1 MIQQH
6 EEILATV
13 EETART
19 LNDRITLLSS
29 KDGARA
35 FLDEQK
41 AKAQAFLAEQP
52 IENMA
57 AKHAD
62 VPDYVSMQDVIA
74 IQMEYI
80 DTHPDK
86 VIEKE
91 IDRLIHEEAQ
101 LRFQYPAAF
110 KQDGGKL

>member
-1 MIQQH
+1 MMRQH
-6 EEILATV
+6 EEMLITV
-13 EETART
+13 EETARV

-29 KDGARA
+29 KDGAKA

-41 AKAQAFLAEQP
+41 VKAQAFLAEQP
-52 IENMA
+52 VQA
-57 AKHAD
+57 QAKHSAAP
-62 VPDYVSMQDVIA
+62 VLVSMQDVIA

-101 LRFQYPAAF
+101 LRFQYPEAF